1 MGILSIRRV
10 IRSVKINLSEWAYNS
25 FALCTGMVNTKII
38 EGKVTY
44 GIYSGPKH
52 EACVRDGIVTH
63 WIETPFGEKVDPTL
77 FTFID
82 PSRPEILFLIDLDE
96 RFNYLKEIPCRPLV
110 SYACPPMTKNG
121 KRIRLF
127 VEHDPIAYEL
137 LKRYTKY
144 NKSCTVNVL
153 SWIGHIDPTLWKDSL
168 VTIYDGIIRSGY
180 DFLISPENMEIYK
193 KMGGINNRQIKD
205 MIYAT

>member
-10 IRSVKINLSEWAYNS
+10 IRSVKIDLSEWAYNS
-25 FALCTGMVNTKII
+25 FALCAGMVNAKILD
-38 EGKVTY
+38 GKVVY

-52 EACVRDGIVTH
+52 ETCVRDNIVTH
-63 WIETPFGEKVDPTL
+63 WIETSFGEKIDPTM
-77 FTFID
+77 FTFIN

-96 RFNYLKEIPCRPLV
+96 RFNYLQEVPNKPCV
-110 SYACPPMTKNG
+110 SKICPPMTKNG

-127 VEHDPIAYEL
+127 VEHDPVAYDL
-137 LKRYTKY
+137 LRLYTKY

-153 SWIGHIDPTLWKDSL
+153 AWIGHTDPTIWADSL
-168 VTIYDGIIRSGY
+168 VTIYDGITRSGY
-180 DFLISPENMEIYK
+180 DFLISPDNMNIYK
-193 KMGGINNRQIKD
+193 KKGGINNKQIKD